1 MANIPL
7 KDANNKELKTLKVSD
22 RVFDDRR
29 RLHIISEVVRYQMA
43 KRRRGTHSAKTRSFI
58 SRSGAKPY
66 AQKGT
71 GRARRGDER
80 SPGLE
85 GGGVAFPPVARSYAF
100 DLPKKARKA
109 ALRSVLSDKVRH
121 ERLLVLSEHGLKGI
135 KTKEAK
141 ALMERLGVP
150 DGLVVLGEK
159 DEVLEKS
166 LRNVPNVKV
175 IRVVGLNVYDLLD
188 YEYVVVMQDA
198 LPKIEEK
205 LQ

>member
-1 MANIPL
+1 
-7 KDANNKELKTLKVSD
+7 
-22 RVFDDRR
+22 
-29 RLHIISEVVRYQMA
+29 
-43 KRRRGTHSAKTRSFI
+43 
-58 SRSGAKPY
+58 
-66 AQKGT
+66 
-71 GRARRGDER
+71 
-80 SPGLE
+80 
-85 GGGVAFPPVARSYAF
+85 
-100 DLPKKARKA
+100 
-109 ALRSVLSDKVRH
+109 
-121 ERLLVLSEHGLKGI
+121 VLSEHGLKGI